1 MNKPLGGFR
10 EQVFLS
16 FSRKKARF
24 IFVFLIFLIV
34 KFFDF
39 LGGFF
44 KFFPRKTPIISLK
57 IYCELDERIEY
68 ETVPEVFYDTE
79 ESYDN
84 VENLISAMNL
94 SAVEEETLRLLYNG
108 VRAYNVAEQ
117 LDLCF
122 QTVYLRRK
130 KIQNRYF
137 DSKKH
142 HQSFKP

>member
-1 MNKPLGGFR
+1 
-10 EQVFLS
+10 
-16 FSRKKARF
+16 
-24 IFVFLIFLIV
+24 
-34 KFFDF
+34 
-39 LGGFF
+39 
-44 KFFPRKTPIISLK
+44 
-57 IYCELDERIEY
+57 
-68 ETVPEVFYDTE
+68 
-79 ESYDN
+79 
-84 VENLISAMNL
+84 MNL